1 MEQIYSTIF
10 AAIKITLLFHNKL
23 LPTRYLIGF
32 LFFLLLL
39 LPKHQHEYI
48 YDLLYYIIVCSY
60 TIYNEYIYQAAY
72 LKHFIRKLSLGFNYT
87 YVKPAFL
94 PVFSCLHIAT

>member
-48 YDLLYYIIVCSY
+48 YDYSIILSYVVTLYIMN
-60 TIYNEYIYQAAY
+60 T
-72 LKHFIRKLSLGFNYT
+72 FI
-87 YVKPAFL
+87 KP
-94 PVFSCLHIAT
+94 HI